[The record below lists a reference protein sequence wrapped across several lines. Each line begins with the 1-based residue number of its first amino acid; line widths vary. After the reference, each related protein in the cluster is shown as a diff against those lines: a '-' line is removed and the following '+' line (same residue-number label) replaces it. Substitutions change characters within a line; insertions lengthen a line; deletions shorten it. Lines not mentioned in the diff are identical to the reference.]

1 MTEQHDVSGQ
11 RLPPYS
17 LEAEQAVIGALLQ
30 NNAVWDTVADA
41 CDERDFYTQDHRKI
55 FRAASLLINQNKP
68 ADVVTMAEF
77 LQRHGELEAIG
88 GLTYLVQLAQNTIAA
103 NARRYAE
110 IVREHSITRRLIAAL
125 MESEQL
131 AYAPGG
137 KTTREVLDFAQSRV
151 MNVTESAGS
160 GNEGPEH
167 VSPVVARV
175 IENIDAMY
183 HRDVQSDVTG
193 LTTGFEDLDK
203 MTTGLQPGELVI
215 VAARPS
221 MGKTG
226 FSLNIAEHVAVNEH
240 KNVLFFSLEM
250 INNQL
255 GTRLVASVAK
265 INQQRVKIGRINDSE
280 WQRLTDAVGKL
291 ANSGIYLDESS
302 SISATEIRARAR
314 RLHRECGGLHL
325 IVIDYLQL
333 IQTSGKS
340 DNRAFELAEVSR
352 SLKMLAKELHVPV
365 IALSQLNR
373 SLEQRPNK
381 RPIMSDLR
389 DSGGIEQD
397 ADLILFIY
405 RDEVYHEDSPD
416 KGIAE
421 IIIGK
426 QRNGPTG
433 TVHTAFRGELIRF
446 ENLARGTPIP
456 SREIRAERRSSRA
469 SAASPRRP
477 NFRDI
482 EGSGYVDM

>member
-1 MTEQHDVSGQ
+1 MTAEPTGQ
-11 RLPPYS
+11 RTPPYS
-17 LEAEQAVIGALLQ
+17 VEAEQAVIGALLQ
-30 NNAVWDTVADA
+30 DNAAWDKVGDA
-41 CDERDFYTQDHRKI
+41 CDERDFYTQDHRKL
-55 FRAASLLINQNKP
+55 FRAVSLLINQNKP
-68 ADVVTMAEF
+68 ADVVTVAEL
-77 LQRHGELEAIG
+77 LQRHGELEAVG
-88 GLTYLVQLAQNTIAA
+88 GMPYLIQLINNTTSA

-131 AYAPGG
+131 AYSPGG
-137 KTTREVLDFAQSRV
+137 MSTREVLDFAQSRV
-151 MNVTESAGS
+151 MNVTESAKS
-160 GNEGPEH
+160 GQEGPEH

-193 LTTGFEDLDK
+193 LTTGFTELDK
-203 MTTGLQPGELVI
+203 MTTGFQPGELII

-221 MGKTG
+221 MGKTAI
-226 FSLNIAEHVAVNEH
+226 SLNIAEHAAITEQ

-255 GTRLVASVAK
+255 GTRLVASVSR

-333 IQTSGKS
+333 IQTSGRS

-352 SLKMLAKELHVPV
+352 ALKMLAKELHVPV
-365 IALSQLNR
+365 VALSQLNR

-397 ADLILFIY
+397 ADLILFVY
-405 RDEVYHEDSPD
+405 RDEVYHEESPD

-421 IIIGK
+421 LIIGK

-433 TVHTAFRGELIRF
+433 TVYVNFRGELIRF
-446 ENLARGTPIP
+446 EDRPKHEPIP
-456 SREIRAERRSSRA
+456 SREARAERRSSRA
-469 SAASPRRP
+469 SASAPRA

-482 EGSGYVDM
+482 HGSGYVDM

>member
-1 MTEQHDVSGQ
+1 MTAPQEAPGV

-30 NNAVWDTVADA
+30 NNTAWDTVGDA
-41 CDERDFYTQDHRKI
+41 CDERDFYTQDHRKL
-55 FRAASLLINQNKP
+55 FRAVSLIINQNKP
-68 ADVVTMAEF
+68 ADVVTVAEF
-77 LQRHGELEAIG
+77 LQRHGELEAVG
-88 GLTYLVQLAQNTIAA
+88 GMPYLVQLTNNTTSA

-110 IVREHSITRRLIAAL
+110 IVREHSITRRLIGAL
-125 MESEQL
+125 MESEQM

-151 MNVTESAGS
+151 MNVTESAQS

-175 IENIDAMY
+175 IENIDTMY
-183 HRDVQSDVTG
+183 HRDVQDDVTG
-193 LTTGFEDLDK
+193 LTTGFPALDS
-203 MTTGLQPGELVI
+203 MTAGLQPGDLII

-221 MGKTG
+221 MGKTAI
-226 FSLNIAEHVAVNEH
+226 SLNIAEHVAIESK

-255 GTRLVASVAK
+255 GTRLLASVSR
-265 INQQRVKIGRINDSE
+265 INQQRVKIGRINDHE

-291 ANSGIYLDESS
+291 ASSGIYLDESS

-352 SLKMLAKELHVPV
+352 ALKMLAKELHVPV

-397 ADLILFIY
+397 ADLILFVY

-421 IIIGK
+421 LVVGK

-433 TVHTAFRGELIRF
+433 TVHVNFRNELIRF
-446 ENLARGTPIP
+446 EHRDKHEPIP
-456 SREIRAERRSSRA
+456 SRAARAERQSSRA
-469 SAASPRRP
+469 SSAAGRP
-477 NFRDI
+477 TFRDI
-482 EGSGYVDM
+482 QESGYVDM